1 MLCVYVTARMFVEHI
16 LYCDERAIITEMF
29 FFFFFKFFH
38 ARNNKEP
45 LDRGGKYRATRD
57 NNDENDIRKR
67 IYIYTHTHTQ

>member
-1 MLCVYVTARMFVEHI
+1 MRVCYRSNVCGTHFILRRARNYNRDV
-16 LYCDERAIITEMF
+16 F
-29 FFFFFKFFH
+29 FFLNFFH

-67 IYIYTHTHTQ
+67 IHIYIYTHTHTQ